1 MFSVEERPKPARK
14 QGLRCTPMKASRLN
28 ARTVLL
34 LLVEAMLLFG
44 GIIIAVYVR
53 LGSVD
58 AEDALIQRN
67 GFYKAALATIFCLAS
82 FYLFD
87 LYDFVVMFDRRE
99 LVLRLLQALG
109 LAWVALALMFYAVPQ
124 VMIGRGVSLI
134 SLPLALLLMVGWRL
148 AIHWVLG
155 HPELGER
162 ILIVGSGPIAVEIA
176 RETLGRPDAGFRV
189 VGFVDNDPAL
199 VGQSLINPKVIGL
212 TSELAT
218 LVRSE
223 NIDRLVVAIGDRRGQ
238 FPTQELLRLSLSGD
252 VSIEESA
259 SFYERLTGRVLLD
272 MIRPSWLIFSSRG
285 RRARIN
291 EIARAM
297 MHRTVAL
304 LGAILSLPIA
314 MVAAVLIKIDSR
326 GPVLYRQERV
336 GKNGRTFMLMKFR
349 SMRVDAEKDGPVW
362 AKSEDERMTRF
373 GRVIRKIRVDEIPQF
388 WNILRGDMNFVGPR
402 PERPHFVAQLAQEI
416 PFYEQRHLIAPGLT
430 GWAQIKYPYGASIED
445 AKQKLQYDL
454 YYIKN
459 QSLTLDATIVF
470 ETVKTVLFGR
480 GT

>member
-1 MFSVEERPKPARK
+1 
-14 QGLRCTPMKASRLN
+14 
-28 ARTVLL
+28 
-34 LLVEAMLLFG
+34 
-44 GIIIAVYVR
+44 
-53 LGSVD
+53 
-58 AEDALIQRN
+58 
-67 GFYKAALATIFCLAS
+67 
-82 FYLFD
+82 
-87 LYDFVVMFDRRE
+87 
-99 LVLRLLQALG
+99 
-109 LAWVALALMFYAVPQ
+109 
-124 VMIGRGVSLI
+124 
-134 SLPLALLLMVGWRL
+134 LLMVGWRL

-336 GKNGRTFMLMKFR
+336 GKNGRMFMLMKFR